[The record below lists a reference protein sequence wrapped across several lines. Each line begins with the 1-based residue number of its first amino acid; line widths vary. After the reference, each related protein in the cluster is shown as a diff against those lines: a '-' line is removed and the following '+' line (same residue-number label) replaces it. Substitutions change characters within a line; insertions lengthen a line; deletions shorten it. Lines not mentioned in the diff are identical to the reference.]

1 MLNKDEI
8 KYILNYL
15 YQRRS
20 NLNDQIIQIPKDIKI
35 LNGLRDSKNV
45 EFCTN
50 ALNRARTELSVIESI
65 IPKLKRKV

>member
-1 MLNKDEI
+1 MLDKEEI

-20 NLNDQIIQIPKDIKI
+20 NLNDQIVQIPKDIKI
-35 LNGLRDSKNV
+35 LNELQDNKNV
-45 EFCTN
+45 EFCTS
-50 ALNRARTELSVIESI
+50 ALNRAKLELSVIESI